1 VHASQEDVYEFN
13 PLDLCQY
20 ELNPEDLG
28 EVEDK
33 KVEESPKRKRENT
46 AELRERKQKLQEK
59 LKAIEYA
66 IVKTDEVDELKNKL
80 ETQRERE
87 KVAMM
92 EFKKQEQETA
102 RLLSDAEGE
111 LDRLVV
117 DEDEVFTS

>member
-1 VHASQEDVYEFN
+1 M
-13 PLDLCQY
+13 
-20 ELNPEDLG
+20 NPEDLG

-59 LKAIEYA
+59 LNAIEQA

-80 ETQRERE
+80 EAQRERE
-87 KVAMM
+87 KVAMI
-92 EFKKQEQETA
+92 EFKKQERETA

-117 DEDEVFTS
+117 DEDL